1 MGSNK
6 RITALVMLA
15 LSAGMMTALLASVQ
29 TSQVDN
35 PDWPLRSSE
44 IHWPA
49 GHAPADAD
57 LFAHNE
63 LLIHASCSIV
73 WQHLVQ
79 AQSWPEWYPN
89 SHNVKLL
96 NSFDGRLHQDTQ
108 FSWDTFGVHI
118 HSHVHEFVLD
128 SRIGWFGEGT
138 DLDAYHTFLLLQAPE
153 GCRVV
158 TEEVVRGP
166 GAVAFQ
172 KKDPKAM
179 HRGHDLW
186 LSSLRQISEK

>member
-57 LFAHNE
+57 LSAHND
-63 LLIHASCSIV
+63 
-73 WQHLVQ
+73 
-79 AQSWPEWYPN
+79 N
-89 SHNVKLL
+89 SQVLGAGEKY
-96 NSFDGRLHQDTQ
+96 GRH
-108 FSWDTFGVHI
+108 
-118 HSHVHEFVLD
+118 
-128 SRIGWFGEGT
+128 
-138 DLDAYHTFLLLQAPE
+138 
-153 GCRVV
+153 
-158 TEEVVRGP
+158 P
-166 GAVAFQ
+166 GLKQVSA
-172 KKDPKAM
+172 K
-179 HRGHDLW
+179 
-186 LSSLRQISEK
+186 

>member
-1 MGSNK
+1 MSSNK

-15 LSAGMMTALLASVQ
+15 LTAGMMTARPTSAQ

-49 GHAPADAD
+49 EHAPADAD

-79 AQSWPEWYPN
+79 AQAWPECGIARPSISTTGSN
-89 SHNVKLL
+89 L
-96 NSFDGRLHQDTQ
+96 
-108 FSWDTFGVHI
+108 
-118 HSHVHEFVLD
+118 
-128 SRIGWFGEGT
+128 
-138 DLDAYHTFLLLQAPE
+138 
-153 GCRVV
+153 RVV
-158 TEEVVRGP
+158 EVMKTSAARSRSAGCS
-166 GAVAFQ
+166 AFS
-172 KKDPKAM
+172 AM
-179 HRGHDLW
+179 M
-186 LSSLRQISEK
+186 